1 MKKSIM
7 IKKNDKIFLA
17 GHNGLVGSAVFK
29 KLKQNGYKK
38 IITVDKKKLNLL
50 NQEKVFKFLRKNKP
64 KAVLVCAAKVGGVSI
79 NNNKKADFI
88 YENLT
93 IQNNLIQGSFINK
106 VEKLVFL
113 GSSCIYP
120 ANCKQPIKENYLLNG
135 PLEKTN
141 DAYAIAKIAGVKFC
155 EALNQQYGKNYIC
168 LMPTNTFGI
177 NDNFN
182 LESSH
187 FIPALIKKIH
197 LAIKNKQNFIKVWGT
212 GTPRRELIHTDD
224 LADAVVFFMNKKTK
238 ENLINIGTGYEKTI
252 NQFAKL
258 LIKISN
264 KKIKIINIK
273 KNLNGVKRKLL
284 DCSLAKKYGWKP
296 KENIYEK
303 LTETY
308 NFYRKHHKIMRQ

>member
-1 MKKSIM
+1 
-7 IKKNDKIFLA
+7 
-17 GHNGLVGSAVFK
+17 
-29 KLKQNGYKK
+29 
-38 IITVDKKKLNLL
+38 
-50 NQEKVFKFLRKNKP
+50 
-64 KAVLVCAAKVGGVSI
+64 
-79 NNNKKADFI
+79 
-88 YENLT
+88 
-93 IQNNLIQGSFINK
+93 
-106 VEKLVFL
+106 
-113 GSSCIYP
+113 
-120 ANCKQPIKENYLLNG
+120 
-135 PLEKTN
+135 
-141 DAYAIAKIAGVKFC
+141 
-155 EALNQQYGKNYIC
+155 
-168 LMPTNTFGI
+168 MPTNTFGI

-258 LIKISN
+258 IIKISN

>member
-303 LTETY
+303 LIETY